1 MIYVGIHFENF
12 EHPSYKYRS
21 VRKIIAQTGILG
33 YDITTEFF
41 RLYPDGTVVIFAGYA
56 WDGCSGVPDLKST
69 MLASLVHDIGYQC
82 LREELLLSWDKYSNN
97 IGLYYA
103 DWKDLRDQIDLIFW
117 FIMKNDGAWW
127 ITYTLYFKGVQVLGA
142 KYAKPERL
150 KK

>member
-1 MIYVGIHFENF
+1 MIQLEIHYVNF
-12 EHPSYKYRS
+12 EHPSYKYRTIKT
-21 VRKIIAQTGILG
+21 VIAQTGIMG
-33 YDITTEFF
+33 YNLTTEFF
-41 RLYPDGTVVIFAGYA
+41 RLYPDGTVEIFENYA

-82 LREELLLSWDKYSNN
+82 LREELLLDWSKYDGC
-97 IGLYYA
+97 IALYYE
-103 DWKDLRDQIDLIFW
+103 DWKALREQIDIIFW

-127 ITYTLYFKGVQVLGA
+127 ITYTLYYKGVQVLGA